1 MARDEDHLARLT
13 SVRTELEAGVI
24 VDGLESRGIPATMA
38 GVYTANFRA
47 EAPGWVE
54 VLVAEDDLSKA
65 ESLLDEVRQ
74 EHGDVDWSQVDVGE
88 PDEAADADTA
98 SWRDSALVRSLGYV
112 VGVVVLV
119 GLAALLIV
127 RLASILGGGR

>member
-13 SVRTELEAGVI
+13 SVRTELEAGII
-24 VDGLESRGIPATMA
+24 VGGLESRGIPATMS

-65 ESLLDEVRQ
+65 ESALEEVRQ
-74 EHGDVDWSQVDVGE
+74 ERGDVDWSQIDVGE
-88 PDEAADADTA
+88 PEEAAEVDTA
-98 SWRDSALVRSLGYV
+98 PWRDSALVRSLGYV

-119 GLAALLIV
+119 GVAALLIV